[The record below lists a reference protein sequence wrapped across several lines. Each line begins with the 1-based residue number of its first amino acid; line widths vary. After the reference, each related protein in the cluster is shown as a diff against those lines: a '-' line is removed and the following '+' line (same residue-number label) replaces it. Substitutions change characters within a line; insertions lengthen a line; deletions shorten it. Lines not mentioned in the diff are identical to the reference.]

1 MITLIAACSE
11 NRVIG
16 KDGTLIWH
24 IPEDLKRFKKLTLGN
39 PIVMGRKTY
48 ESIGK
53 PLPGRTNIIL
63 TRDKNFKAENCL
75 VYNKISDVL
84 EIFEKNNIFVIGGGE
99 IYKQFLDR
107 ADRIE
112 LTLIHKNFDGDTYF
126 PQIGNDWEVIE
137 CQKSNFENIEVDY
150 ISYKKIL

>member
-1 MITLIAACSE
+1 MITLIAACSK

-63 TRDKNFKAENCL
+63 TRDKNFKVENCL

-107 ADRIE
+107 SDRIE

-137 CQKSNFENIEVDY
+137 CQKSNFENIDIDY
-150 ISYKKIL
+150 ISYQKI

>member
-84 EIFEKNNIFVIGGGE
+84 EIFEKSNIFVIGGGE

>member
-24 IPEDLKRFKKLTLGN
+24 IPEDLKRFKKSTLGN

-63 TRDKNFKAENCL
+63 SRDKNLRIDGCL
-75 VYNKISDVL
+75 VYNKISDIL

-99 IYKQFLDR
+99 IYKQFLDK

-126 PQIGNDWEVIE
+126 PEIGNNWQVVES
-137 CQKSNFENIEVDY
+137 QKSTFEDTDIDY
-150 ISYKKIL
+150 ISYQKF

>member
-53 PLPGRTNIIL
+53 ALPGRTNIIL
-63 TRDKNFKAENCL
+63 SRDKSLRIDGCL
-75 VYNKISDVL
+75 VYNKISDIL

-99 IYKQFLDR
+99 IYKQFLDK

-126 PQIGNDWEVIE
+126 PEIGINWQVVES
-137 CQKSNFENIEVDY
+137 QKSTFEDTDIDY
-150 ISYKKIL
+150 ISYQKI

>member
-24 IPEDLKRFKKLTLGN
+24 IPEDLKRFKKSTLGN

-63 TRDKNFKAENCL
+63 SRDKNLRIDGCL
-75 VYNKISDVL
+75 VYNKISDIL

-99 IYKQFLDR
+99 IYKQFLDK

-126 PQIGNDWEVIE
+126 PEIGNNWQVVES
-137 CQKSNFENIEVDY
+137 QKSTLEDTDIDY
-150 ISYKKIL
+150 ISYQKF

>member
-137 CQKSNFENIEVDY
+137 CQKSNFENIDIDY
-150 ISYKKIL
+150 ISYQKI

>member
-63 TRDKNFKAENCL
+63 SRDKSLRIDGCL
-75 VYNKISDVL
+75 VYNKISDIL

-99 IYKQFLDR
+99 IYKQFLDK

-126 PQIGNDWEVIE
+126 PEIGINWQVVES
-137 CQKSNFENIEVDY
+137 QKSTFEDTDIDY
-150 ISYKKIL
+150 ISYQKI

>member
-16 KDGTLIWH
+16 ADGSLIWH

-39 PIVMGRKTY
+39 PIIMGRKTF

-53 PLPGRTNIIL
+53 ALPGRTNIIL
-63 TRDKNFKAENCL
+63 TRDKNFKADGCL
-75 VYNKISDVL
+75 VYNKMSDVL

-99 IYKQFLDR
+99 IYKQFLDK

-112 LTLIHKNFDGDTYF
+112 LTLIHRNFEGDTYF
-126 PQIGNDWEVIE
+126 PEIGNNWQIVDL
-137 CQKSNFENIEVDY
+137 QNSKFEDIDIDY
-150 ISYKKIL
+150 ITYEKF

>member
-53 PLPGRTNIIL
+53 RLPGRTNIIL
-63 TRDKNFKAENCL
+63 SRDKNLRIDGCL
-75 VYNKISDVL
+75 VYNKISDIL

-99 IYKQFLDR
+99 IYKQFLDK

-126 PQIGNDWEVIE
+126 PEIGINWQVVES
-137 CQKSNFENIEVDY
+137 QKSTFEDTDIDY
-150 ISYKKIL
+150 ISYQKI

>member
-107 ADRIE
+107 SDRIE

-137 CQKSNFENIEVDY
+137 CQKSNFENIDIDY
-150 ISYKKIL
+150 ISYQKI

>member
-16 KDGTLIWH
+16 KAGKLIWH

-39 PIVMGRKTY
+39 PIVMGRKTF

-63 TRDKNFKAENCL
+63 TRDKNYKMEGCL
-75 VYNKISDVL
+75 VYNKISDIL

-99 IYKQFLDR
+99 IYKQFLDK
-107 ADRIE
+107 ADKIE

-126 PQIGNDWEVIE
+126 PQIGGEWEITHSE
-137 CQKSNFENIEVDY
+137 NSKFEDIDLEY
-150 ISYKKIL
+150 ISYKKI

>member
-63 TRDKNFKAENCL
+63 SRDKNLRIDGCL
-75 VYNKISDVL
+75 VYNKISDIL

-99 IYKQFLDR
+99 IYKQFLDK

-126 PQIGNDWEVIE
+126 PEIGNNWQVVES
-137 CQKSNFENIEVDY
+137 QKSTFEDTDIDY
-150 ISYKKIL
+150 ISYQKI

>member
-53 PLPGRTNIIL
+53 ALPGRTNIIL
-63 TRDKNFKAENCL
+63 SRDKSLRIDGCL
-75 VYNKISDVL
+75 VYNKISDIL

-99 IYKQFLDR
+99 IYKQFLDK

-126 PQIGNDWEVIE
+126 PEIGINWQVVES
-137 CQKSNFENIEVDY
+137 QKSTFEDTDIDY
-150 ISYKKIL
+150 ISYQKF

>member
-16 KDGTLIWH
+16 KAGKLIWH

-39 PIVMGRKTY
+39 PIVMGRKTF

-63 TRDKNFKAENCL
+63 TRDKNFKMEGCL
-75 VYNKISDVL
+75 VYNKISDIL

-99 IYKQFLDR
+99 IYKQFLDK

-126 PQIGNDWEVIE
+126 PQIGGEWEITHSE
-137 CQKSNFENIEVDY
+137 NSKFEDIDLEY
-150 ISYKKIL
+150 ISYKKI

>member
-53 PLPGRTNIIL
+53 ALPGRTNIIL
-63 TRDKNFKAENCL
+63 SRDKNLRIDGCL
-75 VYNKISDVL
+75 VYNKISDIL

-99 IYKQFLDR
+99 IYKQFLDK

-126 PQIGNDWEVIE
+126 PEIGNNWQVVES
-137 CQKSNFENIEVDY
+137 QKSTFEDTDIDY
-150 ISYKKIL
+150 ISYQKF

>member
-63 TRDKNFKAENCL
+63 SRDKNLRIDGCL
-75 VYNKISDVL
+75 VYNKISDIL

-99 IYKQFLDR
+99 IYKQFLDK

-126 PQIGNDWEVIE
+126 PEIGNNWQVVES
-137 CQKSNFENIEVDY
+137 QKSTFEDTDIDY
-150 ISYKKIL
+150 ISYQKF

>member
-63 TRDKNFKAENCL
+63 TRDKNFKVENCL

-99 IYKQFLDR
+99 IYKQFLDK

-126 PQIGNDWEVIE
+126 PQIGNDWQIVES
-137 CQKSNFENIEVDY
+137 QKSNFENIDIDY
-150 ISYKKIL
+150 ISYQKI

>member
-63 TRDKNFKAENCL
+63 TRDRNFKAENCL

-137 CQKSNFENIEVDY
+137 CQKSNFENIDIDY
-150 ISYKKIL
+150 ISYQKI

>member
-53 PLPGRTNIIL
+53 RLPGRTNIIL
-63 TRDKNFKAENCL
+63 SRDKNLRIDGCL
-75 VYNKISDVL
+75 VYNKISDIL

-99 IYKQFLDR
+99 IYKQFLDK

-126 PQIGNDWEVIE
+126 PEIGNNWQVVES
-137 CQKSNFENIEVDY
+137 QKSTFEDIDIDY
-150 ISYKKIL
+150 ISYQKF